1 MAELSALINHIMV
14 FAESQMDFYG
24 TQESTGGSILPF
36 IGFMLSVAGLVLAA
50 VGATR
55 YLCAKHEFRIFF
67 DRRDIKGK
75 KPVNRDKEIKIG
87 RILMICGALSIVVSY
102 VLL

>member
-36 IGFMLSVAGLVLAA
+36 IGFMLSVAGLILAT

-55 YLCAKHEFRIFF
+55 YLCAKHEFRIFY

-75 KPVNRDKEIKIG
+75 KPVNRDKEKKTG
-87 RILMICGALSIVVSY
+87 RILMICGVLSIVVSY